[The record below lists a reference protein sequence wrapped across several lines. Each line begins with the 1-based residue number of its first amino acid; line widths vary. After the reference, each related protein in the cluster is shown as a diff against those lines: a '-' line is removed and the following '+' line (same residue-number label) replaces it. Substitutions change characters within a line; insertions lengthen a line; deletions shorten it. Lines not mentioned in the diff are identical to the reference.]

1 MAFGITREELRQWKK
16 SVRNEEIAF
25 LTHYW
30 EDQRF
35 PDCTT
40 VTKAGCANINK
51 LIEWGKQYNLQ
62 PEWIDLHDEYPHFD
76 LFGTTQLRILK
87 NEHMF
92 EHIERFSLQK

>member
-1 MAFGITREELRQWKK
+1 MAFGITKGELRQWKE
-16 SVRNEEIAF
+16 SVRNEEVAF

-30 EDQRF
+30 EDKRF
-35 PDCTT
+35 PECTT
-40 VTKAGCANINK
+40 VTKAGCANIEK

-76 LFGTTQLRILK
+76 LFGPVQLKILK
-87 NEHMF
+87 KENMC